1 MIKDADQE
9 IFEWVIAIRQ
19 MEQPEYEYSEE
30 DILFYCEDNDDD
42 DLEFILEQELEDF
55 YQMLSSLEEDEN
67 FDEIN

>member
-1 MIKDADQE
+1 MIEDADQE

-42 DLEFILEQELEDF
+42 DLEFVLEQELEDF

>member
-42 DLEFILEQELEDF
+42 DLEFVLEQELEDF

>member
-42 DLEFILEQELEDF
+42 DLEFVLEQELEDF
-55 YQMLSSLEEDEN
+55 YQMLNSLEEDEN